1 MVRYR
6 IWIFLILAITL
17 GGIMAIYDVDK
28 NNDSRSTPLPNAS
41 DAHLQRISDGTVG
54 ITNKLDGSSGAYTST
69 KNAAIK
75 VNDGTYNRVLVG
87 LLPDGTYG
95 LKVSQLNYDVT
106 TATDDNLIF
115 NSNQNSFKIVKIL
128 TGTIPATSVSIGAGA
143 SGSDFKFI
151 TIPHG
156 LSYIPAILAFMYDGF
171 NMTPLP
177 YTNNGTTTQGLVTL
191 NYSAT
196 ADATNVYV
204 NAKTTIYS
212 TLASNTSSATAGVKI
227 YVLQETAN

>member
-1 MVRYR
+1 MV
-6 IWIFLILAITL
+6 
-17 GGIMAIYDVDK
+17 GSSMAIYDVDK
-28 NNDSRSTPLPNAS
+28 NSDKRGTPVPNAS
-41 DAHLQRISDGTVG
+41 DAHIQRISDGTVG
-54 ITNKLDGSSGAYTST
+54 ITNKLDASTGAYTST
-69 KNAAIK
+69 KNGTVL
-75 VNDGTYNRVLVG
+75 VNDGTYNRVALG
-87 LLPDGTYG
+87 LLTSGVYG
-95 LKVSQLNYDVT
+95 MKISKPYNDVT
-106 TATDDNLIF
+106 TATDANLIF
-115 NSNQNSFKIVKIL
+115 NSSQNSFKIVKIL

-156 LSYIPAILAFMYDGF
+156 LSYVPAVLAFMYDGF

-177 YTNNGTTTQGLVTL
+177 YTNNGTTTQGLLTL

-196 ADATNVYV
+196 ADSTNVYV

-212 TLASNTSSATAGVKI
+212 TLASSASSATADVKI